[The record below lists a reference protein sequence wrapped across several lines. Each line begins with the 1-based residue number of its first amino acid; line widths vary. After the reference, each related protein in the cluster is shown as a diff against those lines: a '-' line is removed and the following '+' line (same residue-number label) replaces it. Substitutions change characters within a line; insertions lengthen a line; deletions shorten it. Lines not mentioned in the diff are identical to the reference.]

1 MVLATLLLQTRRF
14 RRHVV
19 ALSTALHRR
28 PPGKMTPFVSDS
40 TIVLAA
46 VVTIV
51 VQRYAGHLI
60 YKLLTGVKRCK
71 KRVQILNIN
80 VYTLNS
86 RFSNII
92 EVLVI
97 ILVAVLLF
105 HWLLHLFEYKNN
117 GPPHLSHWPK
127 SVQEH
132 QGLGMRC
139 VASGNLPGLGQTFA
153 RSQGACLARPRRPQL
168 WEQTWSIASHEDC
181 LQCKRHF

>member
-1 MVLATLLLQTRRF
+1 
-14 RRHVV
+14 
-19 ALSTALHRR
+19 
-28 PPGKMTPFVSDS
+28 MTPFVSDS

-105 HWLLHLFEYKNN
+105 HWL
-117 GPPHLSHWPK
+117 
-127 SVQEH
+127 
-132 QGLGMRC
+132 
-139 VASGNLPGLGQTFA
+139 
-153 RSQGACLARPRRPQL
+153 
-168 WEQTWSIASHEDC
+168 
-181 LQCKRHF
+181 